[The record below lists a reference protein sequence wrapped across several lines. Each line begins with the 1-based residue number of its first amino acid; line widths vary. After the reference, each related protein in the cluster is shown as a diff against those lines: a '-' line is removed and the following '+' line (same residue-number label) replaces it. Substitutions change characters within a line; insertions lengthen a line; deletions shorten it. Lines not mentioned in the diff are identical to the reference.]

1 MSSSLWEDIKKTVKD
16 GVTIAAEKTEE
27 YTKIGK
33 IKVEILNIGRNIDKS
48 FTELGRIVFD
58 HFDRGNKENLSNQQ
72 KLLDLIQ
79 KIKDQKAVL
88 KKKEAEIEKIKKEAA
103 AKVEKKPAKKAGDTG
118 LKTAGTV
125 KDSGKTNVKKASV
138 KKSSSRSTQ
147 KK

>member
-118 LKTAGTV
+118 LKTTGTV